1 MKIIKKIKVFLTNN
15 VTKKIFY
22 NYQRTLLK
30 LTGVMFIASFF
41 VVRGSTIPLVTDSK
55 IVYWLFYSNPNGDK
69 TLYNIGI
76 SVIAAYLFYLIQVH
90 IPEKRKTKKQILVFS
105 KAHRHEIY
113 LLNQYVLAW
122 EKFLEE
128 KGKCKFQAF
137 EYTLNHN
144 ESGVITKEIYE
155 ETIEELVDCLIRV
168 INNPEFNDCDS
179 KYKEFILK
187 SIYKIEGHLK
197 FMDDQFPRWS
207 NEILLAND
215 YEFILTL
222 INELKDIQLK
232 LSFIEKYYLEVLE
245 IRPYRGKSQL
255 QKMAEKL

>member
-1 MKIIKKIKVFLTNN
+1 MKELKRIYCVLIRNFKEGL
-15 VTKKIFY
+15 IFD
-22 NYQRTLLK
+22 YQRMLIK
-30 LTGVMFIASFF
+30 LTLVMLVALFF
-41 VVRGSTIPLVTDSK
+41 VIRGSTMPLICDNKLLS
-55 IVYWLFYSNPNGDK
+55 ILFSSYPNADK
-69 TLYNIGI
+69 TLYNVGI
-76 SVIAAYLFYLIQVH
+76 SVIAAYIFYLIQVH
-90 IPEKRKTKKQILVFS
+90 IPEKRKAKKQILVFS

-128 KGKCKFQAF
+128 KGKCKFQEF

-144 ESGVITKEIYE
+144 DNGAITKETYE
-155 ETIEELVDCLIRV
+155 ETIEELVDCLTRI
-168 INNPEFNDCDS
+168 ITNPIFNDCDS

-187 SIYKIEGHLK
+187 STYKIEGHLK
-197 FMDDQFPRWS
+197 FMDDQFPRWC
-207 NEILLAND
+207 NEILSAND

-245 IRPYRGKSQL
+245 IRLYRGKSKL
-255 QKMAEKL
+255 QETAEKL